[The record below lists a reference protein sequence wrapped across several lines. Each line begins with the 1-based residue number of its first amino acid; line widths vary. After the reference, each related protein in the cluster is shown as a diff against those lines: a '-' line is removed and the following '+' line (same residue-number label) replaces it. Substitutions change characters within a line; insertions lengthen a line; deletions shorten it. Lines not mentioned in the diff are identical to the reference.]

1 MSEKANFSNIYTF
14 YDLINTVLTFGF
26 DKSWREKAVSNLI
39 GKSVLDLG
47 SGTGAAYEQ
56 LLNFETTAIDP
67 DKKMLELNAFDNKVL
82 GTAENLPFQDNSF
95 DNVFCSFVWRNVS
108 DTNIALNEVYRVLRP
123 GGRFILLD
131 MTRPKNS
138 FLRMLHKF
146 GTFKV
151 LHLIGLISF
160 NLKEY
165 RFLYKSLDFY
175 PQPEEHLNKDNFID
189 LKIERMGLFNFV
201 YLAVFTLSLIHI

>member
-1 MSEKANFSNIYTF
+1 MSEKANFSNIYNF
-14 YDLINTVLTFGF
+14 YDLINTVLTLGF

-39 GKSVLDLG
+39 GNTVLDLG
-47 SGTGAAYEQ
+47 SGTGAAFDQ
-56 LLNFETTAIDP
+56 LLNYETIAIDP
-67 DKKMLELNAFDNKVL
+67 DKKMLELNTFENKVL
-82 GTAENLPFQDNSF
+82 GSAENLPFEDNSF

-108 DTNIALNEVYRVLRP
+108 DTNKALEEVHRVLKP
-123 GGRFILLD
+123 GGKFILLD

-138 FLRMLHKF
+138 FLKMLHKI

-151 LHLIGLISF
+151 LHLIGLLTF

-175 PQPEEHLNKDNFID
+175 PQPENHLKKDTFIH
-189 LKIERMGLFNFV
+189 LQIERMGLFNFV
-201 YLAVFTLSLIHI
+201 YLAVFTK

>member
-1 MSEKANFSNIYTF
+1 MSEKANFSNIYKF
-14 YDLINTVLTFGF
+14 YDLINTVLTLGF
-26 DKSWREKAVSNLI
+26 DKSWREKAISNLI
-39 GKSVLDLG
+39 GTSVLDLG

-56 LLNFETTAIDP
+56 LTNYETTAIDP
-67 DKKMLELNAFDNKVL
+67 DKKMLELNLFENKVL
-82 GTAENLPFQDNSF
+82 GSAEKLPFEDNSF

-108 DTNIALNEVYRVLRP
+108 DTNKALSEVYRVLKP
-123 GGRFILLD
+123 GGKFVLLD

-138 FLRMLHKF
+138 FLKILHKI

-151 LHLIGLISF
+151 LHLIGLLTF

-175 PQPEEHLNKDNFID
+175 PQPENCLKKDNFID
-189 LKIERMGLFNFV
+189 LQIERMGLFEFV
-201 YLAVFTLSLIHI
+201 YLAVFTK

>member
-1 MSEKANFSNIYTF
+1 MSEKANFSNIYNF

-26 DKSWREKAVSNLI
+26 DKSWREKAVRNLI

-82 GTAENLPFQDNSF
+82 GSAENLPFEDNSF

-108 DTNIALNEVYRVLRP
+108 DTNNALNEVYRVLRP
-123 GGRFILLD
+123 GGKFVLLD

-138 FLRMLHKF
+138 FLRMLHKI

-151 LHLIGLISF
+151 LHLIGLITF

-189 LKIERMGLFNFV
+189 LKIERMGVFNFV
-201 YLAVFTLSLIHI
+201 YLAVFTK

>member
-1 MSEKANFSNIYTF
+1 MSEKANFSNIYKF
-14 YDLINTVLTFGF
+14 YDLINTVLTLGF
-26 DKSWREKAVSNLI
+26 DKSWRDKAVSNLI
-39 GKSVLDLG
+39 GNTVLDLG
-47 SGTGAAYEQ
+47 SGTGAAFDQ
-56 LLNFETTAIDP
+56 LINYETTAIDP
-67 DKKMLELNAFDNKVL
+67 DKKMLELNTFEDKVL
-82 GTAENLPFQDNSF
+82 GSAENLPFQDNSF
-95 DNVFCSFVWRNVS
+95 DTVFCSFVWRNVS
-108 DTNIALNEVYRVLRP
+108 NTNIALNEVYRVLRP

-138 FLRMLHKF
+138 FLRMLHKI

-151 LHLIGLISF
+151 LHLIGLITF

-189 LKIERMGLFNFV
+189 LKIERMGVFNFV
-201 YLAVFTLSLIHI
+201 YLAVFTK